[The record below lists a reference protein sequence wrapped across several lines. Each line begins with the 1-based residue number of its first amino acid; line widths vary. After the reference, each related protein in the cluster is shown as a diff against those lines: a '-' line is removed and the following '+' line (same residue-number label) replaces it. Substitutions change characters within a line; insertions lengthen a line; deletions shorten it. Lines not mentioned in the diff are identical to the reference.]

1 MKRNHINR
9 IVHLISILILF
20 AGIGTLLFAD
30 GLPGEHYVTQR
41 WRDAFSGHSPTLNP
55 AFMTEE
61 NYLAFRMAVSP
72 TLDNTFLLM
81 ELGTIIPIGLYH
93 SLGLSYV
100 GLNTNEDVNRSYFDY
115 AQNKIIVTDEMV
127 NDNQNLFIVSYAVNP
142 WNRLSLGANLN
153 MYQKANFD
161 SSLIGMS
168 FDFALSYRLFRH
180 EVLGDHVLGVNV
192 QNLLSPDFGFKQWMN
207 EASNL
212 KISWLGKIWE
222 SRINVGIDLDIKDFI
237 SQGEDFAEVAIAGG
251 SPKKVEFDFN
261 SRIGF
266 WILNIININF
276 QAGSN
281 YWGICPGI
289 NVPTINNGRDLQ
301 MAYQYMSVVDDINL
315 TSSHTFYV
323 RADLGKHREEIYARR
338 MAKIASLGPS
348 VLYNKARTLYAE
360 GKYWDAFFVF
370 SRLLNEYPDF
380 FKNDWVQL
388 HMGLCQENMEMREF
402 SVENYNE
409 VKKVFPRSEV
419 INYADLGILR
429 INYRDNNSNGVL
441 SQFTRIN
448 NSTAPDS
455 VKYHAYY
462 YMGMQ
467 YIRDGRYPNA
477 IQLLSKV
484 PEDHPE
490 YVFAQFSL
498 AVAYASSNNPGNV
511 ISTLNNVI
519 QAQGKTREQT
529 EMINRAMILL
539 GYMLFEGIGVE
550 KSLSQAVVALKKIPA
565 TSYYYEDAQIGIAWV
580 ALKAQQWAD
589 CMLACDQI
597 LNASNKT
604 PLKCEAMLLKGYSLM
619 VTKRYQEAADILTL
633 ADEQIH
639 KLDITTEQ
647 ERKAQ
652 TQLYV
657 ENRST
662 YSSIASA
669 MNEYAASG
677 MSVYMTKKV
686 DSLHVPQVDLEGK
699 LRGYQK
705 YMDEY
710 QRQAFFARPVDKLRS
725 DIEYAL
731 AKAVKM
737 AGEAG
742 SIKIKESATEKID
755 KIEDEIK
762 KYEEELKK
770 MKEKK

>member
-1 MKRNHINR
+1 ML
-9 IVHLISILILF
+9 VF
-20 AGIGTLLFAD
+20 TGIGAALFAD

-41 WRDAFSGHSPTLNP
+41 WRDALAGHSPSLNP

-93 SLGLSYV
+93 SLGFSYV
-100 GLNTNEDVNRSYFDY
+100 GLNTNEDVNYSYFDY
-115 AQNKIIVTDEMV
+115 NQNKIIVTDQMV
-127 NDNQNLFIVSYAVNP
+127 NDNQNLFIASYAINP

-153 MYQKANFD
+153 MYHKANFD
-161 SSLIGMS
+161 SAVIGMS

-192 QNLLSPDFGFKQWMN
+192 QNLLSPDFGFKQWTN

-212 KISWLGKIWE
+212 KISWMGKIWE
-222 SRINVGIDLDIKDFI
+222 SRIEVGADLDIKDVL
-237 SQGEDFAEVAIAGG
+237 SQGKDFAQSAVEGG
-251 SPKKVEFDFN
+251 SPKKIEYDFN
-261 SRIGF
+261 SRLGLWLF
-266 WILNIININF
+266 NIINLRF
-276 QAGSN
+276 QFGSN
-281 YWGICPGI
+281 YWGVCPGI

-301 MAYQYMSVVDDINL
+301 MAYQYMSIVDDINL

-338 MAKIASLGPS
+338 MAKVASLGPS
-348 VLYNKARTLYAE
+348 ILYNKARTLYAE

-402 SVENYNE
+402 AVENYNE
-409 VKKVFPRSEV
+409 LKKAFPRSEV

-441 SQFTRIN
+441 SQFTKIN
-448 NSTAPDS
+448 SSTAPDS

-477 IQLLSKV
+477 VQLLSKV

-498 AVAYASSNNPGNV
+498 AVAYASSNSSANV
-511 ISTLNNVI
+511 VSALNNVM
-519 QAQGKTREQT
+519 QATAKTKEQT
-529 EMINRAMILL
+529 EIINRAMILL
-539 GYMLFEGIGVE
+539 GYILYDGIAGVE
-550 KSLSQAVVALKKIPA
+550 KSLSQAVAALKKIPA

-597 LNASNKT
+597 LKMSKKSA
-604 PLKCEAMLLKGYSLM
+604 LKSEAMLLKGYSLM
-619 VTKRYQEAADILTL
+619 VNKRYQEAADILTL
-633 ADEQIH
+633 ADEQIN
-639 KLDITTEQ
+639 KLDIPAEKDKVAQTEQ
-647 ERKAQ
+647 
-652 TQLYV
+652 YMN
-657 ENRST
+657 NRGA
-662 YSSIASA
+662 YFEIASL
-669 MNEYAASG
+669 MNEYASSG
-677 MSVYMTKKV
+677 LSVYTTKKI
-686 DSLHVPQVDLEGK
+686 DSLHVPQMQVEGK
-699 LRGYQK
+699 VRGYQK
-705 YMDEY
+705 YLDEY
-710 QRQAFFARPVDKLRS
+710 QRQTFFARPVEKLRS

-731 AKAVKM
+731 AKATKM

-742 SIKIKESATEKID
+742 SIKIKDNATEKID

-770 MKEKK
+770 MK